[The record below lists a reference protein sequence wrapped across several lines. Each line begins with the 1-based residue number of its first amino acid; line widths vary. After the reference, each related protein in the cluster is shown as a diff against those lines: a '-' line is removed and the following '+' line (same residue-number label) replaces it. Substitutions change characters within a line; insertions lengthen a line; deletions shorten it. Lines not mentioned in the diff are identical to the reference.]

1 MKRVFGRITAAIL
14 LVGTL
19 GACAPES
26 DPAQESGSIRVL
38 TPMQNSKGQYGLD
51 FFELQGLSE
60 LQTLTGKFVRFF
72 MSPRIAGNKLIGTA
86 PKARFIRNSDGN
98 YIPANEITQ
107 QLVTVYAHMQRLAL
121 LDDELGAAGVNS
133 WPRDVGVAVR
143 VKGGLKNNAF
153 YDGETD
159 SMLFVPYNQAGL
171 PIAINGGILAH
182 EHFHSLFF
190 KLGIPDSSSKTS
202 VHDRQEIMGL
212 LDVEGLELS
221 TRQRRQGPIVV
232 GGEDM
237 DAASLRAYY
246 NLVMTRGLNE
256 GLADFWGWMY
266 TGDPDFITQSLP
278 KEGSARTLKVADE
291 AAVNSLPSPESIERS
306 LQVFYNTGSAK
317 KMKDYAVGY
326 AYSLATQF
334 SRVLKR
340 FTDIYAQ
347 ARDVESLQA
356 RKDVAKLIV
365 KTLPKIKE
373 STETRGEEP
382 FSSVDF
388 LIALSEKLPSLKKEE
403 CTYLVQVLNN
413 SGDLSSFKYV
423 CAGDVDLRIVKQELS
438 QPSQEPTAVA
448 ESGKK

>member
-1 MKRVFGRITAAIL
+1 VLREEFVKRVLSRITAAIL
-14 LVGTL
+14 IAGTL
-19 GACAPES
+19 GACAPEADS
-26 DPAQESGSIRVL
+26 VQDTGSVRVL
-38 TPMQNSKGQYGLD
+38 TPMQNSQGQYSLD
-51 FFELQGLSE
+51 FFELHGLSE

-72 MSPRIAGNKLIGTA
+72 MSPRIVDGRLNGTS
-86 PKARFIRNSDGN
+86 PKARFIRNTDGN

-121 LDDELGAAGVNS
+121 LDEELGASGVNT

-143 VKGGLKNNAF
+143 VKGGLNNNAF

-190 KLGIPDSSSKTS
+190 KLSMPDSPFKGSL
-202 VHDRQEIMGL
+202 HEDGEL
-212 LDVEGLELS
+212 LS
-221 TRQRRQGPIVV
+221 RQRRQVPIVV

-237 DAASLRAYY
+237 DATSLRAYY
-246 NLVMTRGLNE
+246 TLVMTRGLNE

-266 TGDPDFITQSLP
+266 TGDPDFIAQSLP
-278 KEGSARTLKVADE
+278 KEGATRSLKVADE
-291 AAVNSLPSPESIERS
+291 MAVNSLPSPESIERS
-306 LQVFYNTGSAK
+306 LNVFHNTGSSS

-326 AYSLATQF
+326 SYSLATQF

-340 FTDIYAQ
+340 FTDVYAK
-347 ARDVESLQA
+347 AHDVESLQA

-373 STETRGEEP
+373 AIESSGDEP
-382 FSSVDF
+382 FSSAQF
-388 LIALSEKLPSLKKEE
+388 IILLSEQLPSLKKEE
-403 CTYLVQVLNN
+403 CGYLVEVLNN

-423 CAGDVDLRIVKQELS
+423 CAGEVDQRIAKQEISL
-438 QPSQEPTAVA
+438 QAKTDAA
-448 ESGKK
+448 ATESGKK